1 MFFELIEDNVKQ
13 KYYYLWN
20 QIEIIGIVNQ
30 NDEVV
35 VTYSYDAYGNVT
47 MGGRDASTI
56 GVKNPFLYRGYY
68 YDHETKLYYCLSR
81 YYNPSWRRWIS
92 LDDVSYLEPS
102 KIIGLNLF
110 AYCNND
116 PINKWDPS
124 GHIPIITLIIAGL
137 VAATANYVYQIFFNE
152 NGISYETTENGVQ
165 IKNSYKIITP
175 WGRWL
180 YSFYLNHINPEI
192 KDTDLEKTIF
202 NDSHS
207 LYDKNGN
214 VSTEGLM
221 SIVMKC
227 LYIIHHPFSAFYDLL
242 IERKF

>member
-1 MFFELIEDNVKQ
+1 MLTRTEDKLVSEKHGDDYYIRYHYGLDNRVMFFELIDNNVKQ

-20 QIEIIGIVNQ
+20 SLEIIGIVNQ
-30 NDEVV
+30 NGEVV

-47 MGGRDASTI
+47 IGGIDASTI

-102 KIIGLNLF
+102 KITGLNLF

-124 GHIPIITLIIAGL
+124 GHIPIVLSII
-137 VAATANYVYQIFFNE
+137 
-152 NGISYETTENGVQ
+152 ISTFST
-165 IKNSYKIITP
+165 
-175 WGRWL
+175 
-180 YSFYLNHINPEI
+180 FYHINSNSRC
-192 KDTDLEKTIF
+192 F
-202 NDSHS
+202 N
-207 LYDKNGN
+207 
-214 VSTEGLM
+214 
-221 SIVMKC
+221 
-227 LYIIHHPFSAFYDLL
+227 
-242 IERKF
+242 